1 MVSINRREF
10 IAVSAASLAA
20 TSMGSLAAQAGKQGL
35 PWFNTMRLCGHL
47 NFNEQDPLTMDVEAW
62 TEYFVSLK
70 VDTLMPNGGGI
81 MAFYPTSIPFHQR
94 SQFLGTRDLFGE
106 TVAAARKR
114 DIRIVARMDCNY
126 AYENA
131 FNAHPEWFEYNK
143 DGSPRRHTECPW
155 LYKTCL
161 FSTYFTEQMPAIYR
175 ELGDRYAPDAF
186 YTNGWPG
193 TDALEVCHCQNCQK
207 MYREQVGGTPPE
219 STDSRSALYRK
230 YYEIYM
236 DRVAA
241 VWKLWQDTA
250 IEKARHSVY
259 AGNLSGIRTVKNVN
273 RLSKIAAWFY
283 ADNQGRSGD
292 TPIWMCAQEGRL
304 ARAVAGGRK
313 VTNSVGSY
321 ASGLP
326 GWRHT
331 SKTKEEAT
339 LWMAQATASGMV
351 PSYHWLGGQPL
362 DTRWKETGRSFFSWI
377 AENETHFLNRN
388 TLANIAVL
396 YPQSTISFYSSN
408 GTRERKLNGQVI
420 DSTDYLEGLYAAL
433 LEGRFL
439 FDFIHQ
445 EDLSAES
452 LKKYRALLLPNAA
465 YLRDSECEAIRN
477 YVAAGGSVLATFETS
492 RYNEWGEPREDF
504 GLREIFGVSIAGE
517 LVGPAGN
524 SYMHIDRSHPVL
536 EGYEGTTILP
546 GAEFRIPVTRVNS
559 AALHLS
565 VVPNYPAFPP
575 EMVYPRISR
584 TDEPAAIFRQQDSAR
599 IVYFPGDVDR
609 TYLRSG
615 HPDFSRLLI
624 NSIRWMLGGEPPP
637 ASVEGSGLLELFAWE
652 TEPGFALHILNYTNP
667 GLTRPF
673 VSAFYP
679 TGPLQVSF
687 EVPAGRKITKARAL
701 RTSSEMVI
709 RQVGTKVTF
718 QTPPVVD
725 YEVIAL
731 I

>member
-1 MVSINRREF
+1 
-10 IAVSAASLAA
+10 
-20 TSMGSLAAQAGKQGL
+20 
-35 PWFNTMRLCGHL
+35 
-47 NFNEQDPLTMDVEAW
+47 
-62 TEYFVSLK
+62 
-70 VDTLMPNGGGI
+70 
-81 MAFYPTSIPFHQR
+81 
-94 SQFLGTRDLFGE
+94 
-106 TVAAARKR
+106 
-114 DIRIVARMDCNY
+114 
-126 AYENA
+126 
-131 FNAHPEWFEYNK
+131 
-143 DGSPRRHTECPW
+143 
-155 LYKTCL
+155 
-161 FSTYFTEQMPAIYR
+161 
-175 ELGDRYAPDAF
+175 
-186 YTNGWPG
+186 
-193 TDALEVCHCQNCQK
+193 
-207 MYREQVGGTPPE
+207 
-219 STDSRSALYRK
+219 
-230 YYEIYM
+230 
-236 DRVAA
+236 
-241 VWKLWQDTA
+241 
-250 IEKARHSVY
+250 
-259 AGNLSGIRTVKNVN
+259 
-273 RLSKIAAWFY
+273 
-283 ADNQGRSGD
+283 
-292 TPIWMCAQEGRL
+292 
-304 ARAVAGGRK
+304 
-313 VTNSVGSY
+313 
-321 ASGLP
+321 
-326 GWRHT
+326 
-331 SKTKEEAT
+331 
-339 LWMAQATASGMV
+339 MAQATASGMV

-377 AENETHFLNRN
+377 AENETHFRNRN

-396 YPQSTISFYSSN
+396 YPQSTISFYASN

-445 EDLSAES
+445 EDLSAET
-452 LKKYRALLLPNAA
+452 LKKYRVLLLPNAA

-517 LVGPAGN
+517 LVGPVGN

-546 GAEFRIPVTRVNS
+546 GAEFRIPVTPVNPE
-559 AALHLS
+559 ALHLS
-565 VVPNYPAFPP
+565 VIPNYPAFPP
-575 EMVYPRISR
+575 EMVYPRIGR

-652 TEPGFALHILNYTNP
+652 TEPGFALHVLNYTNP
-667 GLTRPF
+667 GLNRPF

-687 EVPAGRKITKARAL
+687 EVPVGRKIMKARAL

-718 QTPPVVD
+718 QHLRWWITK
-725 YEVIAL
+725 L
-731 I
+731 LR